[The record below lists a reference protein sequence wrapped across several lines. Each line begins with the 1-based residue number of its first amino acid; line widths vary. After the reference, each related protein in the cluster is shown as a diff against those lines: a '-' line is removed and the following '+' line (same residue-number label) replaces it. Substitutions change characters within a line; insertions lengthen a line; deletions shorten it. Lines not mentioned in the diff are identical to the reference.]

1 MKKVTFQDQQGRK
14 SAGIGGQG
22 NQPNPPLWNNNP
34 VYQPPPPGLEAAQ
47 PIRPNNAML
56 NRDQVNDL
64 IQQQLVPHMRRPNRP
79 TYRWP
84 YPDWIDTAYALPRGY
99 KVPDFAMFLGETNQS
114 TVEHIGRFTVQ
125 CGEAGANDFLKMRL
139 FANSL
144 SDTAFKSFH
153 SQFYRIAPEVSITDL
168 SRMYQIAGEKVED
181 FIARFKRARHRC
193 PLVLPEPDFV
203 KLAQNGLEFELRK

>member
-14 SAGIGGQG
+14 SGGIGGQG

-34 VYQPPPPGLEAAQ
+34 VYQPPPPGLEAGDQRPNLGLGAQ
-47 PIRPNNAML
+47 PVRPNNA
-56 NRDQVNDL
+56 
-64 IQQQLVPHMRRPNRP
+64 QLVPHMRRPNRP
-79 TYRWP
+79 TCRRP
-84 YPDWIDTAYALPRGY
+84 YPDWIDTAYPLPRGY
-99 KVPDFAMFLGETNQS
+99 KVPDFAKFSRETNQS

-144 SDTAFKSFH
+144 SDTQMEEAFH
-153 SQFYRIAPEVSITDL
+153 SRFYRIAPEVSITDL
-168 SRMYQIAGEKVED
+168 SGMYQIAGEKDED

-193 PLVLPEPDFV
+193 PLVSFFR
-203 KLAQNGLEFELRK
+203 KSNGRFSG